1 MAAHRKTD
9 RKPFLGLEFL
19 SDEEFGPDESESPS
33 GLVTW
38 IL

>member
-1 MAAHRKTD
+1 MAAHRKTG
-9 RKPFLGLEFL
+9 REPFLGLEFL
-19 SDEEFGPDESESPS
+19 SDEGLGPDESESPS